1 MFVQVSPDTIT
12 MAGDSVG
19 ISNLPGNVTRAL
31 AEDVSYRTRE
41 VTNLASMFLRHGRK
55 RKLTTND
62 MNLALK
68 WSDVDQVLGQGGCQE
83 VSVSQLYTTVPEL
96 DLFVDTDRDVDV
108 VLSAVGDIKPAVEQE
123 TRLSMSASWLHVE
136 GSGESNS
143 LSGPM
148 LAYYNAVVSCT
159 LGDSEHLCAKM
170 MRDVS
175 NNGKIS
181 PLLTNLITFIRHIM
195 KRFQSKTMLQT
206 RMLRLISAIFSNPH
220 LNLSPKPYL
229 SHLVTALLETVL
241 CNNLVS
247 VGQVTLAS
255 SVLSLALARW
265 ATPVNQLKVQTINHL
280 RDTVTLVSNDRNH
293 VQGLKQYGA
302 LTCLSLL
309 GPSLLCDSLH
319 PWPPQL
325 WSHMDTI
332 SRTRTEVASL
342 QWAAIRTAGARII
355 NHWIVNSEHAQNSNP
370 NWTFYQDLYKYF
382 GESLVP
388 HLKLISKCFDSK
400 AAKKACKIPEIPGRI
415 RLRKRG
421 IISSNKVK
429 PDPRKVG
436 DTGNR
441 PEAKSVL
448 TASQNFE
455 FLADMGVP
463 SDIFD
468 EPVSCIDFS
477 ESLTGTRQENVSQH
491 QQVPTFNAISN
502 IKHQNPSRYVR
513 EVFPEAGPVR
523 RLRSLVI
530 QLPLMSSV
538 NTPVRSRRE
547 TGAVGDVSKYNC
559 VPWRHLVTGGRVG
572 NKLRRADSNK
582 IDKLCSYVDIFAS
595 SGM

>member
-1 MFVQVSPDTIT
+1 MEGGGMFVQVSPDTIT
-12 MAGDSVG
+12 MAGESIG
-19 ISNLPGNVTRAL
+19 LSNIPGNVTRAL

-41 VTNLASMFLRHGRK
+41 VTNLASLFLRHGRK
-55 RKLTTND
+55 RKLTTED

-83 VSVSQLYTTVPEL
+83 VSVSQLYTNIPEL
-96 DLFVDTDRDVDV
+96 DLFVDTDRDLDV
-108 VLSAVGDIKPAVEQE
+108 VEASVGDVKPVMEQE
-123 TRLSMSASWLHVE
+123 TRLSVSASWLHVE
-136 GSGESNS
+136 GGGENNS
-143 LSGPM
+143 LSGAM
-148 LAYYNAVVSCT
+148 LQYYNAVVSCT

-175 NNGKIS
+175 SNGKIS

-241 CNNLVS
+241 CNNLAS
-247 VGQVTLAS
+247 VGHVTMAS
-255 SVLSLALARW
+255 TILSLALARW

-280 RDTVTLVSNDRNH
+280 RDTVINMDRNP

-309 GPSLLCDSLH
+309 GDSLH

-325 WSHMDTI
+325 WSHVDTI
-332 SRTRTEVASL
+332 SRTNSEVGSL
-342 QWAAIRTAGARII
+342 QWAAIRTAGAMII
-355 NHWIVNSEHAQNSNP
+355 NHWIENSEHAQNSCP
-370 NWTFYQDLYKYF
+370 NWTFYHELYKYF

-388 HLKLISKCFDSK
+388 HLKLISKCFDGKSVRK
-400 AAKKACKIPEIPGRI
+400 TTKTSETPGRM

-421 IISSNKVK
+421 IMSHNKTK
-429 PDPRKVG
+429 YDPRKVG
-436 DTGNR
+436 DASNR
-441 PEAKSVL
+441 SSEAESVL

-468 EPVSCIDFS
+468 EPGTYLKEKLVS
-477 ESLTGTRQENVSQH
+477 
-491 QQVPTFNAISN
+491 
-502 IKHQNPSRYVR
+502 
-513 EVFPEAGPVR
+513 
-523 RLRSLVI
+523 
-530 QLPLMSSV
+530 
-538 NTPVRSRRE
+538 
-547 TGAVGDVSKYNC
+547 
-559 VPWRHLVTGGRVG
+559 
-572 NKLRRADSNK
+572 
-582 IDKLCSYVDIFAS
+582 
-595 SGM
+595 